1 MTSEAEP
8 CINWDKR
15 GISYP
20 THKNEYARAS
30 ENSDLL
36 FSISALPGK
45 LKKKIVKNKSFDNT
59 TGGSLKKSMPTVF
72 VEMIRRSL
80 RQELIL
86 PL

>member
-45 LKKKIVKNKSFDNT
+45 LKKVNC
-59 TGGSLKKSMPTVF
+59 
-72 VEMIRRSL
+72 
-80 RQELIL
+80 QEQKL
-86 PL
+86 